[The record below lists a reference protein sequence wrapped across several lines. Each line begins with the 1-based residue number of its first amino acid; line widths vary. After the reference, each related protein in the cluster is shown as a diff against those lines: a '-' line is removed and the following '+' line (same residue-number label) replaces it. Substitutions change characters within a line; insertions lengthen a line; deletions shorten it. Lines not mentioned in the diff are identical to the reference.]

1 MKQIIALAKKDLRL
15 MPRNKGG
22 MFFTFAW
29 PIVLMVLFGFA
40 FGGNAANGG
49 AQTKV
54 RIAIVDDDNSD
65 GSRRFARKLE
75 ASFDLTPMTKAEA
88 ETAVRLGQRT
98 AFIAIKPGFG
108 QASERMFYGSS
119 REIEVGVDPAR
130 QAEAGMIEGLLMKH
144 AAADMQ
150 KVFTDP
156 SASARMAD
164 KALAEMP
171 SDPASAAQVA
181 PVRRFLG
188 ELKTFAGSGAAQVQA
203 PGQGGEWQPL
213 KITSTAVARERRGP
227 ENAFDV
233 TFPQGIVWGL
243 IGCVMTFGISFVTER
258 THGTLVRLRMAP
270 LTRAQILGGK
280 ALACFVTIMI
290 LEVILLTVAF
300 GFGVRPSSMAMLTLA
315 GLSSAI
321 CFVGIMMLIAT
332 LGKTEQTAS
341 GAGWAILMPLSMLGG
356 AMVPQF
362 VMPQWMQT
370 AGMISPIRWVI
381 LSIEGGIWRQFT
393 FSEMAMPCAILI
405 SVGIACFVAGTRGLK
420 EA

>member
-1 MKQIIALAKKDLRL
+1 MKQIIALALKDLRL

-40 FGGNAANGG
+40 FGGRG
-49 AQTKV
+49 AGEDPGKV
-54 RIAIVDDDNSD
+54 RIAVVDED
-65 GSRRFARKLE
+65 GSPGSAAFLKKIE
-75 ASFDLTPMTKAEA
+75 ASFELAPMTRAEA
-88 ETAVRLGQRT
+88 ETAVRLGQRS
-98 AFIAIKPGFG
+98 AFIVVVKGFG
-108 QASERMFYGSS
+108 AAAERLFYGAPK
-119 REIEVGVDPAR
+119 EIELGVDPAR
-130 QAEAGMIEGLLMKH
+130 VAEAGMIEGLLLKH

-150 KVFTDP
+150 AMFTDP
-156 SASARMAD
+156 AASTRMAD
-164 KALAEMP
+164 QALAEMP
-171 SDPASAAQVA
+171 TDPAVAPQVA
-181 PVRRFLG
+181 PVQRFLG
-188 ELKTFAGSGAAQVQA
+188 ELKVFVSTPAAPGTSGAA
-203 PGQGGEWQPL
+203 PGGWEPL
-213 KITSTAVARERRGP
+213 KVTSKAVARERRGP
-227 ENAFDV
+227 DNAFDV

-243 IGCVMTFGISFVTER
+243 IGCVMTFGISLVTER

-290 LEVILLTVAF
+290 VEVILLAVAF
-300 GFGVRPSSMAMLTLA
+300 GFGVRPSSMAMLAL
-315 GLSSAI
+315 GGVSAAV
-321 CFVGIMMLIAT
+321 CFVGFMMLVAS

-341 GAGWAILMPLSMLGG
+341 GAGWAILMPLSMIGG

-381 LSIEGGIWRQFT
+381 LAIEGGIWRQFT
-393 FSEMAMPCAILI
+393 LSEMATPCAILI
-405 SVGIACFVAGTRGLK
+405 SVGVACFAAGTRGLK